1 MRPTSFAESIA
12 NGAFDDQQILRKPR
26 FVPEESNRVFTVTA
40 SDISVLIFIPPIR
53 QRMRTMAP
61 GASLRCVPTR
71 GHTVVTTSK
80 LWPENSAYD
89 KVARHRELVTDEGS
103 RSAARDCKKL

>member
-1 MRPTSFAESIA
+1 
-12 NGAFDDQQILRKPR
+12 
-26 FVPEESNRVFTVTA
+26 VPEESDRVFTVTA

-71 GHTVVTTSK
+71 GHIVVTTSK
-80 LWPENSAYD
+80 LWPENCAYD